1 MNRISFQWRITLMT
15 AVLIAGACI
24 CLNLL
29 LYRSGATGM
38 DNLNGYVLQYQQSD
52 EENLTI
58 EIPDDQMSDFLVQ
71 FSQEVYD
78 AKAVFGRKGW
88 CITAAVTLLS
98 AAIAYFVS
106 GKALEP
112 LKKLAQQAERIDQDS
127 LVEVRFEENTIPE
140 FRNLS
145 QSVNR
150 MLDRLAQSFDLQRQF
165 AGNAAHEL
173 KTPLAI
179 MQAKLEMFAEEH
191 PDADSEVNDLL
202 RFQTDQ
208 VSRLAGLVR
217 TLLEMSDLQSIPRED
232 LIELAPRAD
241 EIVADLTPLAQR
253 RSVTLFQ
260 ECEEVSIK
268 GSDTLIYR
276 LLFNLV
282 ENAIKYNT
290 PGGSVHITIQQKNS
304 SAVLRVADTGCG
316 IPEEYQQSIFQP
328 FFRVD
333 KSRSRE
339 YGGAGLGLSLV
350 WEVAN
355 LHGGSVWVEESSD
368 KGTTIAVELPAGT
381 ENDSSSVDA
390 P

>member
-38 DNLNGYVLQYQQSD
+38 DNLNGYVLQYQQND
-52 EENLTI
+52 DENLMI
-58 EIPDDQMSDFLVQ
+58 EIPDDQMSDFLIQ

-127 LVEVRFEENTIPE
+127 LVEVRLEENTIPE
-140 FRNLS
+140 FRDLS

-150 MLDRLAQSFDLQRQF
+150 MLDRLAHSFDLQRQF

-173 KTPLAI
+173 RTPLAL
-179 MQAKLEMFAEEH
+179 MQTKLELFCEEH
-191 PDADSEVNDLL
+191 ADADAGTMQMAA
-202 RFQTDQ
+202 FQMEQLD
-208 VSRLAGLVR
+208 RLSALVR
-217 TLLEMSDLQSIPRED
+217 TLLSMSNLQSVSRTDEIP
-232 LIELAPRAD
+232 LAPLAE
-241 EIVADLTPLAQR
+241 EILTDLAPLAQEKQ
-253 RSVTLFQ
+253 VTLRQ
-260 ECEEVSIK
+260 DCEEVSMV
-268 GSDTLIYR
+268 GSDALIYR
-276 LLFNLV
+276 LLFNLI
-282 ENAIKYNT
+282 ENAIKYNK
-290 PGGSVHITIQQKNS
+290 PGGTVFVSVKQADENVI
-304 SAVLRVADTGCG
+304 LEVADTGSG
-316 IPEEYQQSIFQP
+316 IPEDCMEHIFEP

-333 KSRSRE
+333 KSRSRQM
-339 YGGAGLGLSLV
+339 GGVGLGLALV
-350 WEVAN
+350 REIAL
-355 LHGGSVWVEESSD
+355 LHGGSVRAEVRAEG
-368 KGTTIAVELPAGT
+368 GTAFRVVLPRQQA
-381 ENDSSSVDA
+381 
-390 P
+390 

>member
-38 DNLNGYVLQYQQSD
+38 DNLNGYVLQYQQND
-52 EENLTI
+52 DENLMI
-58 EIPDDQMSDFLVQ
+58 EIPDDQMSDFLIQ

-127 LVEVRFEENTIPE
+127 LVEVRLEEN
-140 FRNLS
+140 
-145 QSVNR
+145 
-150 MLDRLAQSFDLQRQF
+150 
-165 AGNAAHEL
+165 
-173 KTPLAI
+173 
-179 MQAKLEMFAEEH
+179 
-191 PDADSEVNDLL
+191 
-202 RFQTDQ
+202 TDQ
-208 VSRLAGLVR
+208 VSRLASLVR

-232 LIELAPRAD
+232 HIELAPLAD

-253 RSVTLFQ
+253 RSITLFQ
-260 ECEEVSIK
+260 ECEDVSIK

-282 ENAIKYNT
+282 ENGIKYNT
-290 PGGSVHITIQQKNS
+290 PGGSVHITIRQKKS

-316 IPEEYQQSIFQP
+316 IPEEYRTSVFQP

-339 YGGAGLGLSLV
+339 MGGVGLGLALV
-350 WEVAN
+350 REIAL
-355 LHGGSVWVEESSD
+355 LHGGTVTAEPAD
-368 KGTTIAVELPAGT
+368 GHGTVFTVTLPIQA
-381 ENDSSSVDA
+381 
-390 P
+390 

>member
-38 DNLNGYVLQYQQSD
+38 DNLNGYVLQYQQND
-52 EENLTI
+52 DENLMI
-58 EIPDDQMSDFLVQ
+58 EIPDDQMSDFLIQ

-127 LVEVRFEENTIPE
+127 LVEVRLEENTIPE

-173 KTPLAI
+173 KTPLMSISGYAEI
-179 MQAKLEMFAEEH
+179 IENNMVKPEDIPKFAGRIH
-191 PDADSEVNDLL
+191 SEA
-202 RFQTDQ
+202 
-208 VSRLAGLVR
+208 SRLSSLVEDIIKLSR
-217 TLLEMSDLQSIPRED
+217 LDENDQSIPM
-232 LIELAPRAD
+232 
-241 EIVADLTPLAQR
+241 
-253 RSVTLFQ
+253 
-260 ECEEVSIK
+260 EEVDLMQICRDVEGHLSIRAKEQQVKMTLRGESCRIK
-268 GSDTLIYR
+268 GARQVLYEMIY
-276 LLFNLV
+276 NLCD
-282 ENAIKYNT
+282 NAIKYNRRDGEVEVT
-290 PGGSVHITIQQKNS
+290 VSRGRNGR
-304 SAVLRVADTGCG
+304 AVVSVADTGIG
-316 IPEEYQQSIFQP
+316 IAKEDQERIFER
-328 FFRVD
+328 FYRVD
-333 KSRSRE
+333 KSHSRE
-339 YGGAGLGLSLV
+339 TGGTGLGLSIV
-350 WEVAN
+350 KHGAI
-355 LHGGSVWVEESSD
+355 LHDAKIKIESTL
-368 KGTTIAVELPAGT
+368 GTGT
-381 ENDSSSVDA
+381 KIILEF
-390 P
+390 

>member
-127 LVEVRFEENTIPE
+127 LVEVRLEENTIPE

-232 LIELAPRAD
+232 LIELAPLAD

-276 LLFNLV
+276 LLFNLT
-282 ENAIKYNT
+282 ENAVKYNR
-290 PGGSVHITIQQKNS
+290 PGGSV
-304 SAVLRVADTGCG
+304 RVELAQGQEKCIIHVSDTGCG
-316 IPEEYQQSIFQP
+316 IPEEYQQSIFHP

-350 WEVAN
+350 WEIAN

-381 ENDSSSVDA
+381 ESDSPGADI